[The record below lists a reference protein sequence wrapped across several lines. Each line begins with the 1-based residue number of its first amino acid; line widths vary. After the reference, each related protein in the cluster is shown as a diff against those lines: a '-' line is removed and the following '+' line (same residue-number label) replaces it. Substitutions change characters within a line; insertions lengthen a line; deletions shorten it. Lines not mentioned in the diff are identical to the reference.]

1 MAISS
6 RKGTVCVLGGT
17 GFVGRTLAA
26 KLTSHGYAVRIP
38 TRNRQ
43 RARKLLVL
51 PGLELVQADIH
62 DPDQLAMILAGADA
76 VINLVGI
83 LNERGHDGSGFH
95 RAHVELVEKLM
106 ASCRKLGINR
116 LIQMSALKANAE
128 RGASHYL
135 STKGQAEQSIKRHA
149 GENFRYT
156 IFRPSVIFGPEDT
169 FCNRFARILR
179 FSPVLPLARLDARFA
194 PVYVGDVAEAFVR
207 ALSDSRTFGQTYELC
222 GPDIYTL
229 EEILRYLCRELG
241 IRRAII
247 GLPSFLGRFQ
257 AWVGEYL
264 LPGKPFSRDNY
275 RSLAVASVCRDN
287 GFAPFDIVPKRM
299 QPIVADYLNGGI
311 DELAAIRQ
319 SGHH

>member
-1 MAISS
+1 MSVSS
-6 RKGTVCVLGGT
+6 GKGTVCVLGGT

-26 KLTSHGYAVRIP
+26 RLTSHGYSVRIP

-51 PGLELVQADIH
+51 PGLDLMQADVH
-62 DPDQLAMILAGADA
+62 DSEQLAKVLAGADA

-83 LNERGHDGSGFH
+83 LNERGHDGSGFQ

-106 ASCRKLGINR
+106 AGCRKLGIER

-135 STKGQAEQSIKRHA
+135 TTKGLAEQSIKRHA

-156 IFRPSVIFGPEDT
+156 IFRPSVIFGPDDT

-179 FSPVLPLARLDARFA
+179 ISPVLPMARLDARFA
-194 PVYVGDVAEAFVR
+194 PVYVGDVANAFVR
-207 ALSDSRTFGQTYELC
+207 ALDDSRSFGQTYELC

-247 GLPSFLGRFQ
+247 KLPSPLGRFQ

-287 GFAPFDIVPKRM
+287 GFAAFGIAPKRM
-299 QPIVADYLNGGI
+299 QPIVAAYLNGGV
-311 DELAAIRQ
+311 DRLAVIRQ